1 MREKVKKNYDLMMQ
15 ETLKEHVGSS
25 LLLHACCAP
34 CSSSVLLRLSQFFKI
49 TIFYYNPNIDT
60 VEEYKKREEELKK
73 LTLTYNERS
82 ISPWPISLLV
92 SEYEPKEFEE
102 IARGF
107 EDCSEGGHR
116 CHKCYA
122 MRLLRT
128 YEMAKKMKNN
138 FFCSTL
144 SVSPYKNATILNET
158 GFSIANSP
166 LSSPSLI
173 SESPLYLP
181 NDFKKRDGYLTSIK
195 MSRELGLYRQDYCG
209 CKYSKIATD
218 NISCKENLS

>member
-1 MREKVKKNYDLMMQ
+1 MREPIKQNYDLMMQ
-15 ETLKEHVGSS
+15 RVAEEHGGSS

-34 CSSSVLLRLSQFFKI
+34 CSSSVLLSLSQFFKI

-60 VEEYKKREEELKK
+60 IEEYKKREDELKK
-73 LTLTYNERS
+73 LTLIYNERS
-82 ISPWPISLLV
+82 ISPWPINLLV
-92 SEYEPKEFEE
+92 SEYNPNEFTE
-102 IARGF
+102 IARGL
-107 EDCSEGGHR
+107 EDCNEGGQR

-128 YEMAKKMKNN
+128 YEEAKNMKSD

-144 SVSPYKNATILNET
+144 SVSPYKNAIILNET
-158 GFSIANSP
+158 GFSIANST
-166 LSSPSLI
+166 LSSPSVM
-173 SESPLYLP
+173 SASPLYLP

-209 CKYSKIATD
+209 CKYSKRKM
-218 NISCKENLS
+218 NEGQS